1 MLRAPRPPRGWTV
14 QYVDPRFGARSFV
27 VATQRELDVSKR
39 WLDAGGYTY
48 SVEVI
53 RG

>member
-1 MLRAPRPPRGWTV
+1 MLRPARPPRGWTV

-27 VATQRELDVSKR
+27 AATQRDLDVAKR
-39 WLDAGGYTY
+39 WLDAGGYAYT
-48 SVEVI
+48 VEVI